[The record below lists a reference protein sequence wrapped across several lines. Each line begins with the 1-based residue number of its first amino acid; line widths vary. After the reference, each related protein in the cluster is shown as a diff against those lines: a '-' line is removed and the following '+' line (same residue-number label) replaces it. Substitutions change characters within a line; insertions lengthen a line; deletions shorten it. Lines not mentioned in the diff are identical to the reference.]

1 MKSIE
6 IIGANYAGNWDR
18 ARRACRAILAKD
30 GKILCSYET
39 VTDQWMIPGGGLE
52 DGESEE
58 ACCIREVREETGFL
72 IRPSECF
79 LEIDEYYQHERFI
92 SRYFTGEITGET
104 ERLLTAWE
112 RETGMEPR
120 WIPLEEILKIF
131 SQYASYAETDQMR
144 RGLYYREYRALC
156 EYVRIAETGG
166 EKL

>member
-1 MKSIE
+1 MHFAGGKHE
-6 IIGANYAGNWDR
+6 KYRDYRGNYAGNWDR

-79 LEIDEYYQHERFI
+79 LEIDEYY
-92 SRYFTGEITGET
+92 
-104 ERLLTAWE
+104 
-112 RETGMEPR
+112 
-120 WIPLEEILKIF
+120 
-131 SQYASYAETDQMR
+131 
-144 RGLYYREYRALC
+144 
-156 EYVRIAETGG
+156 
-166 EKL
+166 